1 MEYDKLKK
9 SLVRLGFIEKEIN
22 FYEINING
30 YIISIDISNEE
41 NQIISS
47 NINYGNKI
55 IVEHGGITNFT
66 KKESLVQ
73 LECVIRLLKK
83 GYNPEEI
90 ELEKT
95 YRLGHKDKGRLD
107 VLVKKDNVAWC
118 LIECKVYGDVY
129 FDEIKK
135 VESDGSQIFSYY
147 AQDRTPIL
155 IGVYTSDIYN
165 DNNNIMFYQI
175 STNKLDKVGSVKD
188 IYKSWDKSYVEIGIF
203 NENAEPYEFEDFNLR
218 KSDLK
223 ELNKTIG
230 NKLYNNFMEILR
242 RHAISDKSNA
252 FNIFFNLFVCKIYDE
267 EFKGEND
274 VLDFQWKLSDT
285 IDDFINRISKL
296 YYSSLQQYLSLECDE
311 QFYSKFGNET
321 VFPIREFS
329 FIEILNKNDYIKNT
343 NILIEV
349 VKILQEYKI
358 KYFSRQQ
365 FLGDFF
371 ENLLNKGFKQESGQF
386 FTPIPLTRFILRS
399 LPIDRIIKNK
409 IERKEPYILPY
420 IIDYACGSGH
430 FLTEAM
436 LEIEKNFKFVNE
448 GDLTGPQARNFLS
461 TKNNYYWAKE
471 YIYGIEKDSRLA
483 KTAKIAMF
491 LNGDGDADI
500 VSHDGL
506 ADFYKNNVYKNKLKS
521 LSEARAVSSFDI
533 VVSNPPFSIEGFF
546 NTVDNIE
553 NFSAKDYLTEKSC
566 EIECFFLERT
576 LQLLKGDGYTGL
588 IFPLSILNN
597 KNALYTYIRQ
607 LIIMNFEVF
616 NITEMREKVFSA
628 TNTSVAIFFMRK
640 RTNDELMEII
650 DGYAKLKN
658 ISPNESK
665 IIDIKKFVEENKYI
679 DFNLN
684 NELCAY
690 IINDIENNKKILVAF
705 SGEKKTQEYF
715 QGYRTEKSRG
725 REELVEKNYGIL
737 TSIDDQYGDSDLA
750 SVIHAEFLEKHIDF
764 SDKELSKFAM
774 RVLYSDLFDVTSDKY
789 LISTPSKFLTKKT
802 IKVESLSP
810 KGDFIDNYDSKETS
824 LEKLKEEG
832 DIDLISGLIYEK
844 QDEVPFKTD
853 KTVLTASNIDIKTGR
868 LTYENKLVY
877 LREDY
882 KTENEKQIRKNDI
895 VMSMSSGSLKHLG
908 KVALIEN
915 DDFKDMVGGFLAIIR
930 CKDEY
935 IANALY
941 YRLMSKKFREYVFS
955 KKGQNINNLNISELL
970 TLPLDLPTDIKKFYK
985 EAVGDE
991 K

>member
-1 MEYDKLKK
+1 MDYQKIKRIIKK
-9 SLVRLGFIEKEIN
+9 LGFIEKSAN
-22 FYEINING
+22 FYEIDINNYIMHININAE
-30 YIISIDISNEE
+30 NE
-41 NQIISS
+41 QIIYS
-47 NINYGNKI
+47 NIDYGDKI
-55 IVEHGGITNFT
+55 KVEHGGITNFS
-66 KKESLVQ
+66 KQESLVQ

-83 GYNPEEI
+83 GYKPEEI

-107 VLVKKDNVAWC
+107 ILIKKENVAWC
-118 LIECKVYGDVY
+118 LIECKTFGTEYY
-129 FDEIKK
+129 DEIKRM
-135 VESDGSQIFSYY
+135 EENGSQLFSYY

-155 IGVYTSDIYN
+155 IGLYTSDIQN
-165 DNNNIMFYQI
+165 ENNNMMFYQI
-175 STNKLDKVGSVKD
+175 STSKLDKVGSVKD
-188 IYKSWDKSYVEIGIF
+188 IFKSWDKTHVEIGIF
-203 NENAEPYEFEDFNLR
+203 NNNIAPYEFEDFNLR
-218 KSDLK
+218 KADLK

-274 VLDFQWKLSDT
+274 VLDFQWKISDT
-285 IDDFINRISKL
+285 IDEFINRISNL
-296 YYSSLQQYLSLECDE
+296 YYSSLKQYLSLECDE

-321 VFPIREFS
+321 IFPIREFS
-329 FIEILNKNDYIKNT
+329 FIEILNRNDYIKNT

-399 LPIDRIIKNK
+399 LPIDKIINKK
-409 IERKEPYILPY
+409 IENKEPYILPY
-420 IIDYACGSGH
+420 IVDYACGSGH

-436 LEIEKNFKFVNE
+436 LEIEKNFETIDERN
-448 GDLTGPQARNFLS
+448 LTGPQARNFLS

-500 VSHDGL
+500 VSYDGL

-521 LSEARAVSSFDI
+521 LSPTRIVDTFDI

-546 NTVDNIE
+546 NTIDNIE

-607 LIIMNFEVF
+607 LLIMNFEVF

-628 TNTSVAIFFMRK
+628 TNTSVAILFMRK
-640 RTNDELMEII
+640 RNVGEMM
-650 DGYAKLKN
+650 
-658 ISPNESK
+658 K
-665 IIDIKKFVEENKYI
+665 IIEDYARINNIPNNDTGISNLKKFVEDNKYI
-679 DFNLN
+679 DTNLN
-684 NELCAY
+684 GELCKY
-690 IINDIENNKKILVAF
+690 IIKVLQKNKQLLVAF

-715 QGYRTEKSRG
+715 QGYRIEKSRG
-725 REELVEKNYGIL
+725 REELVETNYGIL
-737 TSIDDQYGDSDLA
+737 TQIDKNYGDDDLA
-750 SVIHAEFLEKHIDF
+750 SIIHSEFLGDKIDF
-764 SDKELSKFAM
+764 SNKEISKFAT
-774 RVLYSDLFDVTSDKY
+774 RVMYDDVFDVTTDKY

-802 IKVESLSP
+802 IKVESLSI
-810 KGDFIDNYDSKETS
+810 KGDFIDSYECEKTTLEEMKEKGNI
-824 LEKLKEEG
+824 E
-832 DIDLISGLIYEK
+832 IIPGLIYEK

-868 LTYENKLVY
+868 LTYETKLVY

-882 KTENEKQIRKNDI
+882 NIDQDKQIRENDI

-908 KVALIEN
+908 KVALIEDN
-915 DDFKDMVGGFLAIIR
+915 SSSDMIGGFLNVIR
-930 CKDEY
+930 CKDKY

-955 KKGQNINNLNISELL
+955 KKGQNINNLNISELIS
-970 TLPLDLPTDIKKFYK
+970 LPLEIPKNIKEFYK
-985 EAVGDE
+985 EVKGE
-991 K
+991 